1 MNVAPDQT
9 IVLGLQIFLD
19 HRSLSSINQKVLM
32 TPPSETWS
40 SPKMLPV
47 HVELYPACQAWAW
60 PSDGDDDDD
69 FDGDDDCDD
78 DDGCDDDG
86 VSGWIDNL

>member
-47 HVELYPACQAWAW
+47 HVELYPAC
-60 PSDGDDDDD
+60 
-69 FDGDDDCDD
+69 
-78 DDGCDDDG
+78 
-86 VSGWIDNL
+86 